1 MCVPLLDA
9 LAHVTQMDR
18 ARVNIDF
25 MKALKKMNI
34 PVNIVDGSSRILLP

>member
-18 ARVNIDF
+18 AGVNIDF

-34 PVNIVDGSSRILLP
+34 PVNIVDGSSIILLP